1 MSLGFDYLI
10 GRICYMQNEKRIR
23 VAIDGPAA
31 AGKST
36 VAKRLANL
44 LSFVYIDTG
53 AMYRALTLQVLR
65 HNIPLDDEELILK
78 LLKNTNIELKQRDGS
93 QLVYVNGE
101 DVTDLI
107 RNNEVSQAVSHVAK
121 LPRIRNEMVIMQ
133 RKLAN
138 NLNVI
143 MDGRDIGTNVLPDA
157 EVKIYLIASVDE
169 RAKRRYE
176 ENVKK
181 GIPADLSTL
190 KKEIAERD
198 KRDMEREHAP
208 LKRAPDA
215 IAIDTTSLSIDEVV
229 EKILSYINQ
238 LRT

>member
-1 MSLGFDYLI
+1 
-10 GRICYMQNEKRIR
+10 MQNEKRIR

-53 AMYRALTLQVLR
+53 AMYRALTLQALR
-65 HNIPLDDEELILK
+65 HNIPLDNEAAILE
-78 LLKNTNIELKQRDGS
+78 LLKKTVISLEQHNGN
-93 QLVYVNGE
+93 QLVFINGE
-101 DVTDLI
+101 DVTELI
-107 RNNEVSQAVSHVAK
+107 RKNEVSRAVSHVAK
-121 LPRIRNEMVIMQ
+121 LPSIRDELVLRQ
-133 RKLAN
+133 RELAEN
-138 NLNVI
+138 VNVI

-157 EVKIYLIASVDE
+157 EVKIFLIASVEE

-181 GIPADLSTL
+181 GIPTDLATL
-190 KKEIAERD
+190 EKEIAERD
-198 KRDMEREHAP
+198 QRDMEREHAP
-208 LKRAPDA
+208 LKKADDA

-229 EKILSYINQ
+229 EAILDQINKI
-238 LRT
+238 RT

>member
-1 MSLGFDYLI
+1 
-10 GRICYMQNEKRIR
+10 MQNEKRIR

-53 AMYRALTLQVLR
+53 AMYRALTLQALR
-65 HNIPLDDEELILK
+65 HNIPLDNEAAILE
-78 LLKNTNIELKQRDGS
+78 LLKKTVISLEQHNGN
-93 QLVYVNGE
+93 QLVFINGE
-101 DVTDLI
+101 DVTELI
-107 RNNEVSQAVSHVAK
+107 RKNEVSRAVSHVAK
-121 LPRIRNEMVIMQ
+121 LPSIRDELVLRQ
-133 RKLAN
+133 RELAEN
-138 NLNVI
+138 VNVI

-157 EVKIYLIASVDE
+157 EVKIFLIASVEE

-181 GIPADLSTL
+181 GIPTDLATL
-190 KKEIAERD
+190 EKEIAERD
-198 KRDMEREHAP
+198 QRDMEREHAP
-208 LKRAPDA
+208 LKKADDA

-229 EKILSYINQ
+229 EAILDQINKIS
-238 LRT
+238 T